1 MILLV
6 WLELQKIFKRWRTY
20 IGFIAVGLITA
31 IVQLALYFTGQ
42 RIIDASMRS
51 LENSFVMVGNLFNG
65 YFIAHM
71 ILGALIIHIPFLV
84 VLVGGDLLAGEAT
97 AGTYRMLLTRPVSRF
112 QVVTSKFIAAWIFVL
127 VLLLW
132 LALTSIGVSLI
143 IFGSGPLLSIGGSGL
158 AIIAQNDL
166 WWRFFCAYA
175 YALLSMM
182 TVISLSILFSS
193 LVQNAIGPIVATM
206 AIIFVFLIL
215 GAIPIDILQDI
226 KPYLFTSHMTQWN
239 NFFSDPPDYKEV
251 LDSALVLLA
260 YTSGLYGITTVI
272 FLRKDILS

>member
-6 WLELQKIFKRWRTY
+6 WLELQKIFKKWRTY
-20 IGFIAVGLITA
+20 IGFIAVGLIVA
-31 IVQLALYFTGQ
+31 IVQAALYFTGEQ
-42 RIIDASMRS
+42 IINTSMRG

-97 AGTYRMLLTRPVSRF
+97 AGTYRMLLTRPVSRM
-112 QVVTSKFIAAWIFVL
+112 QVVTSKFIAGWIFVL
-127 VLLLW
+127 LLLAW
-132 LALTSIGVSLI
+132 LALLSIGVSLI
-143 IFGSGPLLSIGGSGL
+143 IFGSGPLLSIGGGGL

-166 WWRFFCAYA
+166 FWRFLCAYA
-175 YALLSMM
+175 YAFLSMI
-182 TVISLSILFSS
+182 TVISLSTLFSS

-215 GAIPIDILQDI
+215 GNIPVGVLQDI
-226 KPYLFTSHMTQWN
+226 KPYLFTSHMIQWN
-239 NFFSDPPDYKEV
+239 NFFSDSPDYKEV
-251 LDSALVLLA
+251 LNSALVLLT
-260 YTSGLYGITTVI
+260 YTAGFYGITAVI
-272 FLRKDILS
+272 FVKKDILS